1 MSQPAIVVDSVSKN
15 FRLYH
20 ERNRYIK
27 AAILRGRRAK
37 YEEFW
42 ALDDVSFEVEHGSTL
57 GIIGS
62 NGSGKSTMLKC
73 LTGIYRPDKGKVSIN
88 GNIAALLEL
97 GAGFHPELSGRENV
111 YLHAA
116 ILGLSKKDA
125 ERQFDSIVEFAGLER
140 FIDTA
145 VKNYS
150 SGMVIRLGF
159 SVAAHVEPE
168 ILLIDEVLTVGD
180 QSFQR
185 KSSEKIEQFRREGR
199 TIVVVS
205 HGLGAV
211 QQLCKEVVWLE
222 KGHLKMRGPAAEVI
236 AAYTGESY
244 VQHTA
249 KDADLRERW
258 GTEEARID
266 SVLLTDMSGQA
277 IERVE
282 TNAAMR
288 VTTRVTAQMPLRAP
302 VIKIFISKLDGTI
315 VWSTTSQ
322 RANSSLGNIP
332 ESVTATIDIPHLP
345 LLEGTYFISVAC
357 TDATGTTEYDHCQN
371 WVRFD
376 VHQNDLFEEGLVA
389 VPSSWNIERHAK

>member
-111 YLHAA
+111 YLNAA
-116 ILGLSKKDA
+116 IMGLSKKDA

-168 ILLIDEVLTVGD
+168 ILLIDEVLSVGD
-180 QSFQR
+180 QSFAR

-205 HGLGAV
+205 HSLSGV

-222 KGHLKMRGPAAEVI
+222 KGRLKMRGPAAEVI
-236 AAYTGESY
+236 AEYTGQSY
-244 VQHTA
+244 SQHTA

-258 GTEEARID
+258 GTEDARID

-288 VTTRVTAQMPLRAP
+288 VTTRITTHLPLNAP
-302 VIKIFISKLDGTI
+302 VLKIYISKLDGTI

-322 RANSSLGNIP
+322 RANSSLGRIL

-345 LLEGTYFISVAC
+345 LLEGTYYISVAC
-357 TDATGTTEYDHCQN
+357 TDSTGTTEYDHCQN

-376 VHQNDLFEEGLVA
+376 VHQHDLFEEGLVA
-389 VPSSWNIERHAK
+389 VPSSWIIERHSK

>member
-111 YLHAA
+111 YLNAA

-236 AAYTGESY
+236 AAYTGQSY
-244 VQHTA
+244 SLHTA

-266 SVLLTDMSGQA
+266 SVLLTDMSGLT

-282 TNAAMR
+282 TNAPMR
-288 VTTRVTAQMPLRAP
+288 VTTRITAQMPLRAP
-302 VIKIFISKLDGTI
+302 VIKIYISKLDGTI

>member
-1 MSQPAIVVDSVSKN
+1 MTEPAIVVESVSKN

-27 AAILRGRRAK
+27 AAILRGRRAR

-42 ALDDVSFEVEHGSTL
+42 ALEEVSFEVEHGSTL
-57 GIIGS
+57 GLIGS

-73 LTGIYRPDKGKVSIN
+73 LTGIYRPDKGRVTVN
-88 GNIAALLEL
+88 GNVAALLEL
-97 GAGFHPELSGRENV
+97 GAGFHPELTGRENI
-111 YLHAA
+111 YLNAA

-140 FIDTA
+140 FINTP

-150 SGMVIRLGF
+150 SGMTIRLGF
-159 SVAAHVEPE
+159 SIAAHVEPE

-205 HGLGAV
+205 HSLGSV
-211 QQLCKEVVWLE
+211 QQLCKEVIWLE
-222 KGHLKMRGPAAEVI
+222 KGRMMMRGPAAEVI
-236 AAYTGESY
+236 AAYTGGSY
-244 VQHTA
+244 TQHVA
-249 KDADLRERW
+249 MDADFRERW
-258 GTEEARID
+258 GTEEVRID
-266 SVLLTDMSGQA
+266 RIELLNEVGEKIDR
-277 IERVE
+277 IE
-282 TNAAMR
+282 TNGAMSI
-288 VTTRVTAQMPLRAP
+288 TTQLTAQTSVRSP
-302 VIKIFISKLDGTI
+302 VLKVSISKLDGDI
-315 VWSTTSQ
+315 VWSSTS
-322 RANSSLGNIP
+322 RRSEIGLGNLNSP
-332 ESVTATIDIPHLP
+332 VLATIVIPKLP
-345 LLEGTYFISVAC
+345 LLEGTYYISVAC
-357 TDATGTTEYDHCQN
+357 TDATGTTDYDHCQN

-389 VPSSWNIERHAK
+389 VPSNWTINHLMQ

>member
-1 MSQPAIVVDSVSKN
+1 MSEPAIIVDSVSKN

-27 AAILRGRRAK
+27 AAILRGRRAR

-57 GIIGS
+57 GLIGS

-73 LTGIYRPDKGKVSIN
+73 LTGIYRPDKGRVTVN

-97 GAGFHPELSGRENV
+97 GSGFHPELSGRENI
-111 YLHAA
+111 YLNAA

-125 ERQFDSIVEFAGLER
+125 QRQFDSIVEFAGLER

-150 SGMVIRLGF
+150 SGMQIRLGF
-159 SVAAHVEPE
+159 SIAAHVEPE

-180 QSFQR
+180 QTFQR

-205 HGLGAV
+205 HSLVSV
-211 QQLCKEVVWLE
+211 QQLCKEVIWLE
-222 KGHLKMRGPAAEVI
+222 KGHMMMRGPAAEVI
-236 AAYTGESY
+236 SAYTGESY
-244 VQHTA
+244 AQHVA
-249 KDADLRERW
+249 MDADFRERW
-258 GTEEARID
+258 GTEEVRID
-266 SVLLTDMSGQA
+266 RIELLNAGGEKT
-277 IERVE
+277 ERIE
-282 TNAAMR
+282 TNAAM
-288 VTTRVTAQMPLRAP
+288 TISTQLTAQTSVRAP
-302 VIKIFISKLDGTI
+302 VVKVSISKLDGDI
-315 VWSTTSQ
+315 VWSSTS
-322 RANSSLGNIP
+322 RKSDLGLGNLNNPVVVNVAIP
-332 ESVTATIDIPHLP
+332 ELP
-345 LLEGTYFISVAC
+345 LLEGTYYISVAC
-357 TDATGTTEYDHCQN
+357 TDTTGTTDFDHCQN

-376 VHQNDLFEEGLVA
+376 VHQSDLFEEGLVA
-389 VPSSWNIERHAK
+389 VPSTWTFNHLM

>member
-111 YLHAA
+111 YLNAA

-180 QSFQR
+180 QTFQR

-244 VQHTA
+244 AQHTA

-266 SVLLTDMSGQA
+266 SVLLADMSGQT

-288 VTTRVTAQMPLRAP
+288 VTTRITAQMPLRAP
-302 VIKIFISKLDGTI
+302 VIKIYISKLDGTI
-315 VWSTTSQ
+315 MWSTTSQ

-332 ESVTATIDIPHLP
+332 ESVTATIDIPNLP
-345 LLEGTYFISVAC
+345 LLEGTYYISVAC

>member
-1 MSQPAIVVDSVSKN
+1 MSEPAIIVDSVSKN

-27 AAILRGRRAK
+27 AAILRGRRAR

-42 ALDDVSFEVEHGSTL
+42 ALEDVSFEVEHGSTL
-57 GIIGS
+57 GLIGS

-73 LTGIYRPDKGKVSIN
+73 LTGIYRPDKGRITVN

-97 GAGFHPELSGRENV
+97 GSGFHPELSGRENI
-111 YLHAA
+111 YLNAA

-125 ERQFDSIVEFAGLER
+125 QRQFDSIVEFAGLER

-150 SGMVIRLGF
+150 SGMQIRLGF
-159 SVAAHVEPE
+159 SIAAHVEPE

-180 QSFQR
+180 QTFQR

-205 HGLGAV
+205 HSLASV
-211 QQLCKEVVWLE
+211 QQLCKEVIWLE
-222 KGHLKMRGPAAEVI
+222 KGHMMMRGPAAEVI
-236 AAYTGESY
+236 SAYTGESY
-244 VQHTA
+244 AQHA
-249 KDADLRERW
+249 AMDADFRERW
-258 GTEEARID
+258 GTEEVRID
-266 SVLLTDMSGQA
+266 RIDLLSDSGEK

-282 TNAAMR
+282 TNGAI
-288 VTTRVTAQMPLRAP
+288 TISTQLTAQTSVRAP
-302 VIKIFISKLDGTI
+302 VVKVSISKLDGDI
-315 VWSTTSQ
+315 VWLSTS
-322 RANSSLGNIP
+322 RKSDLGLGNLNNPVVVNIAIP
-332 ESVTATIDIPHLP
+332 KLP
-345 LLEGTYFISVAC
+345 LLEGTYYISVAC
-357 TDATGTTEYDHCQN
+357 TDTTGTTDFDHCQN

-376 VHQNDLFEEGLVA
+376 VHQSDLFEEGLVA
-389 VPSSWNIERHAK
+389 VPSTWTLNHLR

>member
-1 MSQPAIVVDSVSKN
+1 
-15 FRLYH
+15 
-20 ERNRYIK
+20 
-27 AAILRGRRAK
+27 
-37 YEEFW
+37 
-42 ALDDVSFEVEHGSTL
+42 
-57 GIIGS
+57 
-62 NGSGKSTMLKC
+62 
-73 LTGIYRPDKGKVSIN
+73 
-88 GNIAALLEL
+88 
-97 GAGFHPELSGRENV
+97 
-111 YLHAA
+111 
-116 ILGLSKKDA
+116 
-125 ERQFDSIVEFAGLER
+125 
-140 FIDTA
+140 
-145 VKNYS
+145 
-150 SGMVIRLGF
+150 
-159 SVAAHVEPE
+159 
-168 ILLIDEVLTVGD
+168 VLTVGD

-302 VIKIFISKLDGTI
+302 VIKIYISKLDGTI